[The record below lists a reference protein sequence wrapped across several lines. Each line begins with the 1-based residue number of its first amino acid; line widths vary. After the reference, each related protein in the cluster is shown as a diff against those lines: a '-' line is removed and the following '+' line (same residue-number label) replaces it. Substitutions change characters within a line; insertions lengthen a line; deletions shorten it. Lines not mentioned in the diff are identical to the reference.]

1 MKMALLSCGPSLA
14 LWRDPML
21 ADYGAA
27 VGVNRAVARFA
38 CDWWSVG
45 DAEGFAAVRP
55 VGRPHIWTHADTL
68 RRIRKEN
75 PARAAEHEAGL
86 YRRDERD
93 RWSIFSA
100 TAALMLAPHLGA
112 SSVDCYGVDMAGV
125 ADWDGTERG
134 NRGEDRWSRER
145 IAWAEAVKLLADAG
159 VSVRRMA

>member
-1 MKMALLSCGPSLA
+1 MKIALLSCGPSLR
-14 LWRDPML
+14 LWEAACHRDH
-21 ADYGAA
+21 DIV

-55 VGRPHIWTHADTL
+55 IGSPHIWTHADTL
-68 RRIRKEN
+68 TRIRKEN
-75 PARAAEHEAGL
+75 PTRAAEHEAAL

-100 TAALMLAPHLGA
+100 TSALMLAPRLGA
-112 SSVDCYGVDMAGV
+112 TAVDCYGVDMVGS

-145 IAWAEAVKLLADAG
+145 IAWADAVKLLADAG
-159 VSVRRMA
+159 VSVRRIA